1 MTLPDT
7 IPKRLRDQ
15 ALFLPEFEEGEGA
28 WFKVD
33 AIAVIESLEGATVPI
48 SKVDIFKMAPGK
60 YMPIG
65 MILLMER
72 FPNEADTDYAA
83 RSQSAALDFIQ
94 NSEMLQDDTLFAL
107 SFPLWKNAA

>member
-1 MTLPDT
+1 MMLPDR

-15 ALFLPEFEEGEGA
+15 ALFLPEFEGGEGA
-28 WFKVD
+28 WFRAD
-33 AIAVIESLEGATVPI
+33 AIAVIESLKGSTVPI
-48 SKVDIFKMAPGK
+48 SKVAIFKMAPGK
-60 YMPIG
+60 YMPTG

-72 FPNEADTDYAA
+72 FPSEADTDYAV

-94 NSEMLQDDTLFAL
+94 NSEMFQDDTLFAL